1 LYIPSSAALLNWLEK
16 FILFKTFCNK
26 KFDKFHFCLLAFTS
40 TTIKKYKRNREK
52 EAVDD
57 R

>member
-40 TTIKKYKRNREK
+40 TTIKKNKRNREK